1 MDPNNPYETWQ
12 AVIEKV
18 KSYGTVNSA
27 QVDAFLGRMQPQASS
42 VGFLLATVDTDFIK
56 GQIEK
61 RFLSQIEQALRDL
74 FETEYVVEIEV
85 DPGSSAFMQQIATQN
100 AQQSAPCTAPAQPA
114 APQAAGA
121 RAGAAP
127 IAPAHSEPA
136 VPATQP
142 IQSQPQVAPQVQP
155 AAATQ
160 PSSPQPP
167 AATSHL
173 TGSQIARAN
182 GMDTG
187 AAALTF
193 ENFIIGDSNR
203 LAYSMAVSV
212 AESPG
217 KSTLNPLF
225 IYGKSGLGKTHLLR
239 AIQNYILETR
249 PDMRVVYIDAQE
261 FITEYSI
268 AAIDHSKDKSSF
280 QAFQSRYL
288 DADALLIDDVQYFQ
302 GKSATVN
309 IVFQLFNR
317 LTDAGKQVVLSADRS
332 PKSIDI
338 DERYKSR
345 FNSGGTYD
353 IQPPEVETKLGI
365 IKSFIEEYKRSE
377 GSWDLYVPEDIQMYI
392 AEISSSNVRELK
404 SAVTKVISQMTAF
417 GNPDITLSD
426 VKSLLENHFSA
437 GALKKITV
445 EAVQH
450 EVEQYYQVSHAD
462 LIGTKR

>member
-18 KSYGTVNSA
+18 KSYGTVNPA

-100 AQQSAPCTAPAQPA
+100 ARQSAPYTPPAQPA

-121 RAGAAP
+121 QAGAAP

-136 VPATQP
+136 APAAQP

-160 PSSPQPP
+160 PNSPQPP

-173 TGSQIARAN
+173 TGSQIARAH

-288 DADALLIDDVQYFQ
+288 DADTLLIDDVQYFQ

-365 IKSFIEEYKRSE
+365 IKSPKIYKC
-377 GSWDLYVPEDIQMYI
+377 
-392 AEISSSNVRELK
+392 ISRKYRAQTYASSK
-404 SAVTKVISQMTAF
+404 AQ
-417 GNPDITLSD
+417 
-426 VKSLLENHFSA
+426 
-437 GALKKITV
+437 
-445 EAVQH
+445 
-450 EVEQYYQVSHAD
+450 
-462 LIGTKR
+462 

>member
-18 KSYGTVNSA
+18 KSYGTVNPA

-100 AQQSAPCTAPAQPA
+100 AQQAAPYTPPAQPA

-121 RAGAAP
+121 QAGAAP

-136 VPATQP
+136 APAAQP
-142 IQSQPQVAPQVQP
+142 IQPQPQVAPQVQP

-212 AESPG
+212 AESPVHVRKKRVG
-217 KSTLNPLF
+217 QNALATSYPELH
-225 IYGKSGLGKTHLLR
+225 SGNAARYARGVYRR
-239 AIQNYILETR
+239 AG
-249 PDMRVVYIDAQE
+249 V
-261 FITEYSI
+261 
-268 AAIDHSKDKSSF
+268 HH
-280 QAFQSRYL
+280 
-288 DADALLIDDVQYFQ
+288 
-302 GKSATVN
+302 
-309 IVFQLFNR
+309 
-317 LTDAGKQVVLSADRS
+317 
-332 PKSIDI
+332 
-338 DERYKSR
+338 
-345 FNSGGTYD
+345 
-353 IQPPEVETKLGI
+353 GI
-365 IKSFIEEYKRSE
+365 FHRR
-377 GSWDLYVPEDIQMYI
+377 D
-392 AEISSSNVRELK
+392 
-404 SAVTKVISQMTAF
+404 
-417 GNPDITLSD
+417 
-426 VKSLLENHFSA
+426 
-437 GALKKITV
+437 
-445 EAVQH
+445 
-450 EVEQYYQVSHAD
+450 
-462 LIGTKR
+462 

>member
-1 MDPNNPYETWQ
+1 M
-12 AVIEKV
+12 
-18 KSYGTVNSA
+18 
-27 QVDAFLGRMQPQASS
+27 
-42 VGFLLATVDTDFIK
+42 
-56 GQIEK
+56 
-61 RFLSQIEQALRDL
+61 

-100 AQQSAPCTAPAQPA
+100 GPASGTSHA
-114 APQAAGA
+114 A
-121 RAGAAP
+121 RATGSPSGSGAQANAAP

-136 VPATQP
+136 APAAQP

-155 AAATQ
+155 AIATQ
-160 PSSPQPP
+160 PSFPQPP
-167 AATSHL
+167 PAAISHL

-268 AAIDHSKDKSSF
+268 AAIDHKAKTNRASRRSKAAISTPTRCSS
-280 QAFQSRYL
+280 
-288 DADALLIDDVQYFQ
+288 
-302 GKSATVN
+302 T
-309 IVFQLFNR
+309 
-317 LTDAGKQVVLSADRS
+317 TC
-332 PKSIDI
+332 SI
-338 DERYKSR
+338 
-345 FNSGGTYD
+345 SGQIGHSKY
-353 IQPPEVETKLGI
+353 
-365 IKSFIEEYKRSE
+365 R
-377 GSWDLYVPEDIQMYI
+377 VP
-392 AEISSSNVRELK
+392 
-404 SAVTKVISQMTAF
+404 AV
-417 GNPDITLSD
+417 
-426 VKSLLENHFSA
+426 
-437 GALKKITV
+437 
-445 EAVQH
+445 
-450 EVEQYYQVSHAD
+450 
-462 LIGTKR
+462 